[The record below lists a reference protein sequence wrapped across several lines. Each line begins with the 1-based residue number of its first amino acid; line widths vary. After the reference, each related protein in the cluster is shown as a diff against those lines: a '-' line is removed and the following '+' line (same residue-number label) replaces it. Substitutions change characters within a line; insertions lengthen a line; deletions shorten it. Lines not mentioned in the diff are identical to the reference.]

1 MPESLLNKVSG
12 LRPKTLLKKRLWRR
26 CFPVNFVKFLRTF
39 ISIEH
44 LWWLLLAI
52 PTYGSNLMTLS
63 RNISSYTII
72 LCLRV
77 IISFN
82 FFSSLFLS
90 RAPFSFFFFYQG
102 FLSRTLTTHR
112 TAGEGRGPSFIPLYH
127 SHPLTNIQTY
137 ICNFAC
143 EMTITYF

>member
-82 FFSSLFLS
+82 FFSSLFS
-90 RAPFSFFFFYQG
+90 SKAPFSFFFLSGFSFTDTDDAQDSRGREGTIFY
-102 FLSRTLTTHR
+102 STL
-112 TAGEGRGPSFIPLYH
+112 PLPPAYEH
-127 SHPLTNIQTY
+127 SDIYLQL
-137 ICNFAC
+137 C
-143 EMTITYF
+143 M